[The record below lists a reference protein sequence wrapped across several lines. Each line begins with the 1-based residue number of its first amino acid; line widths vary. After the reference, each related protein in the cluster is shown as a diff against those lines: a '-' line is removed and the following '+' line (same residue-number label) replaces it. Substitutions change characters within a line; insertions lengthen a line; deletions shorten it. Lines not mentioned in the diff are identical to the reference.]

1 MGARDQMRS
10 SSERGAVRDAGGV
23 GPSGSDGD
31 QTQDPISTRPKRR
44 VTPTVI
50 PFGEEIRNRQL
61 PHGTP
66 MVDDESRFQ
75 ERLRVFL
82 ETRAAAGVQ
91 HGITRPSYD
100 TTTHDD
106 AVDAAS
112 SFALGRH
119 NQLLI
124 PIFCREKLKLK
135 ALFDEVRRNGGYHVV
150 TRCKLWRTMCTNLG
164 FDLEG
169 QTSASYAMRRN
180 YEKVGLYVYEMCDS
194 DASASRE
201 TIDANAASKSRA
213 AENLANEKGLKQLNH
228 TTRVAKKYKENEE
241 VYGWRYDDEKHA
253 SNQTALEINSR
264 NHLRF
269 LKRNLPSAFSLHKV
283 GKKPTYNVTD
293 TSEAALARG
302 LNILQSVDPI
312 SNPVEHGF
320 LFPGINEHDYV
331 TVRNH
336 VLGRWRDDPNYYLSV
351 EHAATW
357 FRGKHRPLVHCAH
370 RFLTTT
376 GLINFGVGF
385 TSNYLDDDA
394 HSAWGATKGC
404 VVVVGAGLAGLQCA
418 RQLLMFGHRVVV
430 VEARDR
436 AGGRVWSKQLSGT
449 CPTTGTKK
457 TAVAE
462 MGGSIVTGSDGNPL
476 SIIAK
481 QLNLKSRPIRDT
493 CPMYLERLNGKQ
505 VDTTVDDKVFEAYNG
520 QGGALEGVNELR
532 TRVGDEADKMTLG
545 ETLDLVKNEKGVIS
559 KTGAENDLWHWHLA
573 NLEFANATRLDTLS
587 LGQWDQDDPFE
598 FGGDHE
604 WLPRGNSR
612 VVAALARDVDV
623 FYNTPVDRI
632 VDETDGDGSYSNQA
646 GVKVI
651 AKDGRTFVADAVV
664 VTVPLGVLKRGD
676 LKFTPELPL
685 RKKQAIENLGFGAL
699 NKVLLLFP
707 KTFWDTEHDT
717 FGYVNSCDAGIEN
730 RGRFFMF
737 YSYDGEE
744 LSGGSTLIA
753 LIAGDAALSVESS
766 EIDSETVQGVMTV
779 LREIFEKRQ
788 ITVPDPVDSHVT
800 RWGMDPYAR
809 GSYSNISPRG
819 TGDDYDALAAPV
831 GDKLFFAGEATSRQ
845 HPATMHGAFLSG
857 NREAARVHQVLKT
870 KGKKREIVRNGDVSR
885 KDSKDAWTT

>member
-1 MGARDQMRS
+1 M
-10 SSERGAVRDAGGV
+10 
-23 GPSGSDGD
+23 
-31 QTQDPISTRPKRR
+31 
-44 VTPTVI
+44 
-50 PFGEEIRNRQL
+50 
-61 PHGTP
+61 
-66 MVDDESRFQ
+66 
-75 ERLRVFL
+75 
-82 ETRAAAGVQ
+82 
-91 HGITRPSYD
+91 
-100 TTTHDD
+100 
-106 AVDAAS
+106 
-112 SFALGRH
+112 
-119 NQLLI
+119 
-124 PIFCREKLKLK
+124 
-135 ALFDEVRRNGGYHVV
+135 
-150 TRCKLWRTMCTNLG
+150 
-164 FDLEG
+164 
-169 QTSASYAMRRN
+169 
-180 YEKVGLYVYEMCDS
+180 
-194 DASASRE
+194 
-201 TIDANAASKSRA
+201 
-213 AENLANEKGLKQLNH
+213 
-228 TTRVAKKYKENEE
+228 
-241 VYGWRYDDEKHA
+241 
-253 SNQTALEINSR
+253 
-264 NHLRF
+264 
-269 LKRNLPSAFSLHKV
+269 
-283 GKKPTYNVTD
+283 
-293 TSEAALARG
+293 
-302 LNILQSVDPI
+302 
-312 SNPVEHGF
+312 
-320 LFPGINEHDYV
+320 
-331 TVRNH
+331 
-336 VLGRWRDDPNYYLSV
+336 
-351 EHAATW
+351 
-357 FRGKHRPLVHCAH
+357 
-370 RFLTTT
+370 
-376 GLINFGVGF
+376 
-385 TSNYLDDDA
+385 
-394 HSAWGATKGC
+394 
-404 VVVVGAGLAGLQCA
+404 
-418 RQLLMFGHRVVV
+418 
-430 VEARDR
+430 
-436 AGGRVWSKQLSGT
+436 
-449 CPTTGTKK
+449 
-457 TAVAE
+457 
-462 MGGSIVTGSDGNPL
+462 
-476 SIIAK
+476 
-481 QLNLKSRPIRDT
+481 
-493 CPMYLERLNGKQ
+493 
-505 VDTTVDDKVFEAYNG
+505 
-520 QGGALEGVNELR
+520 
-532 TRVGDEADKMTLG
+532 
-545 ETLDLVKNEKGVIS
+545 
-559 KTGAENDLWHWHLA
+559 WHWHLA

-766 EIDSETVQGVMTV
+766 ETDSETVQGVMTV